1 MLNHLAP
8 LRPSQRSSKFAAAS
22 FRFAERPCVR
32 GEHRA
37 ARRTRA
43 SLTNSRPPDNPQ
55 AFPLLQTHSGCAIS
69 GTPSACAQMSGSQ
82 HQGERVFRRLFAA
95 ICSAAVAVSLF
106 AVAPR
111 AQGMAASSSSAIQ
124 STTANSG
131 GPGSDQTGTVPT
143 TLPTVRC
150 TPVAGNSPSA
160 IASGIGSQESSGSA
174 GATGTTGIGDAKA
187 IGTNV
192 GISAGTPTD
201 SSNAVAITKRSA
213 MMTTGGVPCVPGT
226 GPGATTNPPLTPLTP
241 VTPVPTGT
249 SDLRA
254 RSGRRTP

>member
-1 MLNHLAP
+1 MH
-8 LRPSQRSSKFAAAS
+8 
-22 FRFAERPCVR
+22 
-32 GEHRA
+32 G
-37 ARRTRA
+37 TRA
-43 SLTNSRPPDNPQ
+43 IRRRRLRCNN
-55 AFPLLQTHSGCAIS
+55 SGCAVP
-69 GTPSACAQMSGSQ
+69 GTPSACAQVSRSQ
-82 HQGERVFRRLFAA
+82 RQGEHMSRKHFAA
-95 ICSAAVAVSLF
+95 ICSAAAAVSLF
-106 AVAPR
+106 AVAPP
-111 AQGMAASSSSAIQ
+111 AQGTAASSSSPTQ

-160 IASGIGSQESSGSA
+160 IASAIGSQESSGSA

-192 GISAGTPTD
+192 GIPAGTPTD
-201 SSNAVAITKRSA
+201 SSNAVAISKRSA

-249 SDLRA
+249 SDA
-254 RSGRRTP
+254 PGTVRTPNATRKLGPSGMTASRALGSPGRTESPAAPAYPQGYGA